1 MSVCG
6 VLLFETAFTE
16 LGDAINPYVKE
27 GSIGKYIYCS
37 EAVQNGNFID
47 MTFEPEQLNGST
59 KDRMLISIPIHFVKF
74 MATAAKLPIG
84 FSAELVLCNE

>member
-27 GSIGKYIYCS
+27 GHIGKYIYCS
-37 EAVQNGNFID
+37 QAVQNGNFID
-47 MTFEPEQLNGST
+47 MTFEPAQINSSA
-59 KDRMLISIPIHFVKF
+59 KDRMLISIPTQFVKF
-74 MATAAKLPIG
+74 MATGPKLPIG
-84 FSAELVLCNE
+84 FTAELVL